1 MRTQTRFAI
10 RNLMETEKITFLQS
24 LQIIVYSSLILY
36 VGRSLFVPLSF
47 AVLISFVLYPVCRW
61 LEQKGFGR
69 MMAIVVSITGLM
81 IAVLLIVMLLI
92 NQFFGFVEEWPL
104 IHAKLTEAIANVR
117 NFLAVDWG
125 FSMAAQQ
132 RLIESVT
139 DQSGGTI
146 VQVLRHVFSAS
157 AFSVVMLILVP
168 VYSVLILY
176 YRKTWMVVLA
186 KIFSSEKKEKL
197 HEMIALTIQS
207 YYSFIK
213 GMAIVYLIV
222 GILNSLGLLLL
233 GVPHAILFGFIV
245 AILTFIPY
253 VGIIIGSLLPI
264 GMAWITFDSVW
275 YPAGVVAIFTVV
287 QYLEANI
294 IFPLAVSRKLNVNT
308 LIMLLAIFAG
318 GIIWGMAGMILF
330 VPFVGIAR
338 LVADHNPRWKTWSL
352 ILGANAEG
360 K

>member
-10 RNLMETEKITFLQS
+10 RNLMETEKITFLQG

-264 GMAWITFDSVW
+264 GMAWITFDSVL
-275 YPAGVVAIFTVV
+275 YPIGVVAIFTVV

-330 VPFVGIAR
+330 VPFAGIAR

>member
-10 RNLMETEKITFLQS
+10 RNLMETEKITFLQG

-253 VGIIIGSLLPI
+253 VGIVIGSLLPI

>member
-1 MRTQTRFAI
+1 MRTQSRSAI
-10 RNLMETEKITFLQS
+10 RNLMETEKITFLQG

-104 IHAKLTEAIANVR
+104 IHTKLTESVANVR

-157 AFSVVMLILVP
+157 AFSVVMLVLVP

-330 VPFVGIAR
+330 VPFAGIAR

-352 ILGANAEG
+352 ILGAHAEG

>member
-1 MRTQTRFAI
+1 
-10 RNLMETEKITFLQS
+10 METEKITFLQG

-104 IHAKLTEAIANVR
+104 IHTKLTEAVANVR

-168 VYSVLILY
+168 VYSVLILC
-176 YRKTWMVVLA
+176 YRKTWMAVLA

>member
-1 MRTQTRFAI
+1 
-10 RNLMETEKITFLQS
+10 
-24 LQIIVYSSLILY
+24 
-36 VGRSLFVPLSF
+36 
-47 AVLISFVLYPVCRW
+47 
-61 LEQKGFGR
+61 

-264 GMAWITFDSVW
+264 GMAWITFDSVL
-275 YPAGVVAIFTVV
+275 YPIGVVAIFTVV

-330 VPFVGIAR
+330 VPFAGIAR